1 MTTQRSKTGKVSRKT
16 EEPAAAQP
24 PPEVPIPETHPTF
37 SFDDYDNVIGFVVSQ
52 ASYRLAQAL
61 DEVIA
66 NLGSDIRPREF
77 PILNRLHQHGAL
89 NQVQL
94 ADLTYKDRPAI
105 TRMLD
110 RLIARK
116 LVSKVPDPMDRR
128 AFVVSLT
135 PRGAALRNNIV
146 PLMVAR
152 LQSACGGIPQKN
164 LDIAVATL
172 KQISSQ
178 I

>member
-1 MTTQRSKTGKVSRKT
+1 MTTRLPETGKA
-16 EEPAAAQP
+16 EPAEP
-24 PPEVPIPETHPTF
+24 KSRSPF

-52 ASYRLAQAL
+52 AGYRLARAL

-66 NLGSDIRPREF
+66 GLGSDIRPREF
-77 PILNRLHQHGAL
+77 AVLNRLHQHGAL

-94 ADLTYKDRPAI
+94 AELTYKDRPAI

-116 LVSKVPDPMDRR
+116 LVSKVPDPTDRR
-128 AFVVSLT
+128 AYQVSLT
-135 PRGAALRNNIV
+135 PRGTAIRNNIV
-146 PLMVAR
+146 PLVVER
-152 LQSACGGIPQKN
+152 LQSACGGIPQKH
-164 LDIAVATL
+164 LDITVATL
-172 KQISSQ
+172 RQISTQ

>member
-1 MTTQRSKTGKVSRKT
+1 MTLRRPKTGKTSRQSQ
-16 EEPAAAQP
+16 EPAVQQP
-24 PPEVPIPETHPTF
+24 LPTF

-52 ASYRLAQAL
+52 AGYRLARAL

-94 ADLTYKDRPAI
+94 AELTYKDRPAI

-116 LVSKVPDPMDRR
+116 LVSKVPDPLDRR

-135 PRGAALRNNIV
+135 PSGSALRNNIV
-146 PLMVAR
+146 PLIVER
-152 LQSACGGIPQKN
+152 LQSACGGIPQKHI
-164 LDIAVATL
+164 DITVATL

>member
-1 MTTQRSKTGKVSRKT
+1 MTTPLPKTGKSQRRSEKSSAET
-16 EEPAAAQP
+16 PPAVQEARSP
-24 PPEVPIPETHPTF
+24 F

-52 ASYRLAQAL
+52 AGYRLAQVL

-66 NLGSDIRPREF
+66 SLGSDIRPREF

-94 ADLTYKDRPAI
+94 AELTYKDRPAI

-116 LVSKVPDPMDRR
+116 LVSKVPDPIDRR

-135 PRGAALRNNIV
+135 PRGTALRNNIV
-146 PLMVAR
+146 PLMVDR
-152 LQSACGGIPQKN
+152 LQSACGGIPLKH
-164 LDIAVATL
+164 LAITVATL

>member
-1 MTTQRSKTGKVSRKT
+1 MPTRTHKTG
-16 EEPAAAQP
+16 AAHRSSGQP
-24 PPEVPIPETHPTF
+24 PAESSDQAASELRSPL

-52 ASYRLAQAL
+52 AGYRLARAL

-66 NLGSDIRPREF
+66 SLGSDIRPREF
-77 PILNRLHQHGAL
+77 PILNRLHQYGKL

-94 ADLTYKDRPAI
+94 AELTYKDRPAI

-116 LVSKVPDPMDRR
+116 LVKKVPDPNDRR
-128 AFVVSLT
+128 AYVVSLT
-135 PRGAALRNNIV
+135 ARGTALRDKIV
-146 PLMVAR
+146 PLMVER
-152 LQSACGGIPQKN
+152 LQSACGGIPQKD
-164 LDIAVATL
+164 LDITLATL
-172 KQISSQ
+172 RQISAQ

>member
-1 MTTQRSKTGKVSRKT
+1 MTTPLPKTGKSQRRSGESSAET
-16 EEPAAAQP
+16 PPAV
-24 PPEVPIPETHPTF
+24 PEARSPF

-52 ASYRLAQAL
+52 AGYRLAQVL

-66 NLGSDIRPREF
+66 SLGSDIRPREF

-94 ADLTYKDRPAI
+94 AELTYKDRPAI

-116 LVSKVPDPMDRR
+116 LVSKVPDPIDRR

-135 PRGAALRNNIV
+135 PRGTALRNNIV
-146 PLMVAR
+146 PLMVDR
-152 LQSACGGIPQKN
+152 LQSACGGIPPKH
-164 LDIAVATL
+164 LAITVATL